1 MRSSRLSNFNFKNT
15 TGSMNYSSPSKNETP
30 KYSKLDKPLDN
41 ISFSGDN
48 DKIIQKED
56 DFNKIDLQ
64 YPKDLSN
71 LIDFSLNKSKEL
83 LRLDNITPIKSYI
96 NENSSTKNNG
106 RNNNERYLDYEIN
119 ISSTEGN
126 FLELNNGNP
135 TLNLENSPCNNSISG
150 LNSFNLFNLS
160 LQSPK
165 NKISFL
171 VKKIESY
178 EIFIYDSFLFKR
190 VVKENSLTKNE
201 LGQLYKSLTSPYL
214 KTQIL
219 TELIGRLSKRH
230 LKQSLAKLEEPE
242 NFEEY
247 VVDLFNSFLGENEK
261 SSNLFSKNLPGE
273 LNDVFGI
280 GILLDLKKLISIP
293 NLFIIME
300 YHNKIYFNDNFNINF
315 NDRNPFIPQDIK
327 YISPYLIEKVFNSL
341 TAKNDLT
348 DKITLTSL
356 KRLPNSL
363 SSSSPVLKEFHNNTD
378 ISRIELIN
386 SIYNYLPN
394 KKYEICGKLCDYYLI
409 KFSDTFFLNS
419 MIYIVLAEIYYAT
432 LGIDAAKNFFEKSIQ
447 ILKWMYQEDNC
458 HLLCDA
464 YYSYSLLLMKQGDD
478 YIHYNFKEIDMIVNK
493 ALILGRDFY
502 ERNNREK
509 FLKIKLNY
517 YLFKTM
523 YGQNKEFEDQLIWN
537 NVLSDLEEIHSLC
550 KLEGDAYVKIFT
562 DLVERDRKKRGILLK
577 LKKIIL

>member
-1 MRSSRLSNFNFKNT
+1 MRSSRLNNLKCN
-15 TGSMNYSSPSKNETP
+15 TGSINYSSPSKNETP
-30 KYSKLDKPLDN
+30 KYSKFDKPLDN

-48 DKIIQKED
+48 DETTKKDD
-56 DFNKIDLQ
+56 DFNKIELH

-83 LRLDNITPIKSYI
+83 LRLDNITPIKCYI
-96 NENSSTKNNG
+96 NENSSAQNNG

-119 ISSTEGN
+119 ISSTDN
-126 FLELNNGNP
+126 FLDLNSGNP
-135 TLNLENSPCNNSISG
+135 TLNLESSPCNNSVSG

-190 VVKENSLTKNE
+190 VVKENSLTNTD
-201 LGQLYKSLTSPYL
+201 LGKLYKLLTSSYL

-230 LKQSLAKLEEPE
+230 LKQNLSKLDDPE

-247 VVDLFNSFLGENEK
+247 IVDLFNTFLGENEK
-261 SSNLFSKNLPGE
+261 NTNLFSKNLPGE
-273 LNDVFGI
+273 LNDIFGI

-315 NDRNPFIPQDIK
+315 SDRNPFIPQDIK
-327 YISPYLIEKVFNSL
+327 YISPYLIEKVFNLVTS
-341 TAKNDLT
+341 KNDLT

-356 KRLPNSL
+356 KRLPNLL

-432 LGIDAAKNFFEKSIQ
+432 LGIDAVKNFFEKSIN
-447 ILKWMYQEDNC
+447 ILKWMYKENNC

-478 YIHYNFKEIDMIVNK
+478 YINYNFKEIDMIVNK

-517 YLFKTM
+517 YLFKAM
-523 YGQNKEFEDQLIWN
+523 YGQNKEFEDQLMWN
-537 NVLSDLEEIHSLC
+537 NVLSDLEEMHNLC
-550 KLEGDAYVKIFT
+550 KLEGNAYVKIFT
-562 DLVERDRKKRGILLK
+562 DLVERDRRKRGILLK
-577 LKKIIL
+577 LKKIVL